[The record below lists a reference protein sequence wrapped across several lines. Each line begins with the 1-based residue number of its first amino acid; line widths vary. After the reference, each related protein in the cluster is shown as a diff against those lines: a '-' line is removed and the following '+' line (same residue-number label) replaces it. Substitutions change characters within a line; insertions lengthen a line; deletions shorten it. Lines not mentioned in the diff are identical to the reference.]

1 MYDTFYTHI
10 PAIRYGLFCLWF
22 LWVVSYVM
30 EVTDLSKHCSDW
42 NIEAVRAEMEK
53 KTALRKAYLI
63 WVTYSQKKLAAFKD
77 FSF

>member
-10 PAIRYGLFCLWF
+10 PAIRFGLFCLWF

-53 KTALRKAYLI
+53 KNCTEKSLSHLGYVFPKETCSL
-63 WVTYSQKKLAAFKD
+63 
-77 FSF
+77 